1 MKKLISFKAGE
12 LIYMAGQNGPAYK
25 VVSGTIRLSQ
35 TNRNHQ
41 ALFANL
47 AIAGDLVGA
56 EVLLRKPYAFE
67 AHALTDCDIAVWQ
80 EPTILWAEALA
91 EELVKSSLRQ
101 TEVVS
106 LRCGTAMDRVLRF
119 IDLVSSAHT
128 TENNHQA
135 STSLTLPPL
144 KETAE
149 ITDLTIETVSRCINS
164 LRKQGILI
172 PVQGARGNLRNQFTF
187 SSQSL
192 MSLAA

>member
-1 MKKLISFKAGE
+1 MKKLMSFKAGD
-12 LIYMAGQNGPAYK
+12 LIYMSGQNGPAYK

-41 ALFANL
+41 TLFANL
-47 AIAGDLVGA
+47 AIPGDLLGA
-56 EVLLRKPYAFE
+56 EVLLRKPYTFE
-67 AHALTDCDIAVWQ
+67 SHALTDCEIAVWQ
-80 EPTILWAEALA
+80 EPTMLWAEALA
-91 EELVKSSLRQ
+91 EELIKSSLRQ

-106 LRCGTAMDRVLRF
+106 LRCGTAMERVLRF
-119 IDLVSSAHT
+119 INLVKPS
-128 TENNHQA
+128 HQTLA
-135 STSLTLPPL
+135 QSNLTLPPL

-187 SSQSL
+187 SDQSL
-192 MSLAA
+192 ISLAA